1 MAPKNHRVD
10 AFLKRNLPP
19 NEYETLRSFEPC
31 VIVSDRE
38 KHVFRY
44 IVLSNDNLYLTE
56 NPPRN
61 VQLLTKLGDIFSMEM
76 IYDLPSFLSG
86 EDREKCQHIRI
97 QYFIDDGML
106 YSQTLSNLPMKLSKG
121 MNQANTRMSN
131 SMPNSTINEPSLSDG
146 NESRNKFGGSTNQL
160 SHSLL
165 EQRKLPER
173 PKLQSRD
180 DYAIKSSAATAC
192 VPRSTVRK
200 KTAQNKNLAPN
211 FTDAEEKI
219 STNDLQNFYNLIDR
233 NQTRQTLEMDANYL
247 RKLGTNKS
255 SKHLTEQQLQLFN
268 QLKEEILTSTKLE
281 EIYVLLQ
288 ELNTA
293 CIRNYSLKKLFW
305 KTPDLFNYIATS
317 LADVTCSS
325 NREISHWR
333 LPQSRAD
340 TLELCLVYLE
350 VLGNMFRET
359 EVVSSR
365 ISILKLHKAQMLLKL
380 INGAVTSTSSNSMNS
395 ILNLQRPHF
404 SRLLEYEK
412 WHSAEDNENMIL
424 EKNITDAAAAVIFE
438 IVLVTQQ
445 MLVCCNVKFSKYF
458 SQMKYWGDVIP
469 LMNIWWL
476 INFLESKQEKSE
488 NFIKRITDA
497 ALEKLSNTGNE
508 FLSPLE
514 IAQLYQ
520 KFTILSTLIQNSKK
534 FAEYIKCNYAEEF
547 KYFVQT
553 PLLQQ
558 KLLGKYPL
566 SVPTYKLI
574 NTIMEFV
581 VG

>member
-180 DYAIKSSAATAC
+180 DYAIKSSTATAC

-200 KTAQNKNLAPN
+200 KTVQNKNLAPN

-233 NQTRQTLEMDANYL
+233 NQTVVDIYILSDTSKMPMYMHSTWENYMMRQTLEMDANYL

-340 TLELCLVYLE
+340 TLE
-350 VLGNMFRET
+350 
-359 EVVSSR
+359 
-365 ISILKLHKAQMLLKL
+365 AQMLLKL